1 MITLTRRYR
10 FPAAHVLRLA
20 ALSDEENVQL
30 YGPCANPNGHGHD
43 YGVEVTVA
51 GPVNPETGR
60 IIERDVLDRIVKERV
75 LDRFGHRPLNED
87 ALFRGRVPT
96 AENVA
101 LAIRSELERPLTDA
115 SGARLVRVRVVE
127 TRHNEFEVGER

>member
-115 SGARLVRVRVVE
+115 AGARLVRVRVVE